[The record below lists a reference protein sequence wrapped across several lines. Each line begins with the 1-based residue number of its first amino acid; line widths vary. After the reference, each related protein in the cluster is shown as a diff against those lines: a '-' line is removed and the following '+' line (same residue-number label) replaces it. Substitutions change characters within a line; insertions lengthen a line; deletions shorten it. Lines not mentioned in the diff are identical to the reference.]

1 MNLLDHNAEGV
12 TIHLDGMELLMIM
25 ALIQEGRI
33 SFQCDGP
40 TGQALDD
47 LFCAAVMLVEEARKT
62 GQKMGQSN

>member
-33 SFQCDGP
+33 SFQCEGP
-40 TGQALDD
+40 TGQALDE
-47 LFCAAVMLVEEARKT
+47 LFCSAVTSVEEARKT
-62 GQKMGQSN
+62 RQKISALH

>member
-1 MNLLDHNAEGV
+1 MNLLDHDAEGV
-12 TIHLDGMELLMIM
+12 TIHFDGMELLMIM

-47 LFCAAVMLVEEARKT
+47 LFCSAVILVEEARKT
-62 GQKMGQSN
+62 GQKIVQTH